1 MALIGVPTA
10 KIKKGRLAHLFNT
23 CRMLSAQKKQRHAWT
38 KILKDT
44 PRGFFQTANDWK
56 ENSNFRNY
64 LMKAAAIFQYELL
77 RKNLRGIPNG
87 QVLLSASS
95 SQQADEVF
103 ARKNKHRPT
112 GLETNTEKS
121 FLLNLV

>member
-95 SQQADEVF
+95 SPQADEVF
-103 ARKNKHRPT
+103 APKNRI
-112 GLETNTEKS
+112 
-121 FLLNLV
+121 